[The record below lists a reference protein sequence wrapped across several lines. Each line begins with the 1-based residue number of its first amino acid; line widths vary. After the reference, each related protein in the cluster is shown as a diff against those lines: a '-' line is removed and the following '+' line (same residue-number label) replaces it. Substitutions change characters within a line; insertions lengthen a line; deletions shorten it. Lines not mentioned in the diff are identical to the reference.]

1 MTNILLISE
10 DTVKTHSNLNDN
22 VWGKN
27 LLPAIR
33 EAQDIY
39 LQQIIGTCLY
49 HRLMDLVESGDI
61 AELEYAPYKDLL
73 DDKIQDFLL
82 YQTLS
87 CIIPVLNVK
96 LANYGTSL
104 SNDEHLVQLGQK
116 DADLVLNYYEDKA
129 DFYGKRLQNFLKA
142 NFNQFPEL
150 SCGCDGD
157 IKPNLDSSA
166 SSSIWLGGLRGKR
179 IRTGNCCC

>member
-49 HRLMDLVESGDI
+49 RRLMDLVDSGDI
-61 AELEYAPYKDLL
+61 QETEYAPYKDLL
-73 DDKIQDFLL
+73 DDKITDFLL
-82 YQTLS
+82 YRTLAN
-87 CIIPVLNVK
+87 IIPILSPKLTNFGASISQDEKLVGLSQKDMELLVNYYIDRANFYGRRLQK
-96 LANYGTSL
+96 FLLANR
-104 SNDEHLVQLGQK
+104 
-116 DADLVLNYYEDKA
+116 A
-129 DFYGKRLQNFLKA
+129 
-142 NFNQFPEL
+142 QFPEL
-150 SCGCDGD
+150 DCCGCDGD
-157 IKPNLDSSA
+157 IKPYLDDSA
-166 SSSIWLGGLRGKR
+166 RSPLWLGGLRSGRR
-179 IRTGNCCC
+179 I